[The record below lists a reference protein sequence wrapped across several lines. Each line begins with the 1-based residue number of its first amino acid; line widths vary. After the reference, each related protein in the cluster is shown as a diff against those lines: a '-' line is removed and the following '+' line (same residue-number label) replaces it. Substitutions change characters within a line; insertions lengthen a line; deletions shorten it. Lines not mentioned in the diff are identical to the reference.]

1 MIWINIATLPRFGS
15 WLTVSGKPGHT
26 EPPCIPNFPPLSLAG
41 ADGRYAGADRMSLT
55 TVEDWLTEY
64 GESHTNTANEMIHW
78 ICVPLIALSVI
89 GMFWSLPVPE
99 AFVEISPIMNWGMLF
114 MMAAVVYYFILS
126 PSLAIGMIL
135 VISIFIAALVWMDSF
150 SIPLWQICV
159 AIFVLAWIG
168 QFIGHAIEGKR
179 PSFFKDLQFLMIGP
193 MWLLALL
200 YRRLG
205 IRY

>member
-1 MIWINIATLPRFGS
+1 
-15 WLTVSGKPGHT
+15 
-26 EPPCIPNFPPLSLAG
+26 
-41 ADGRYAGADRMSLT
+41 
-55 TVEDWLTEY
+55 
-64 GESHTNTANEMIHW
+64 
-78 ICVPLIALSVI
+78 
-89 GMFWSLPVPE
+89 
-99 AFVEISPIMNWGMLF
+99 
-114 MMAAVVYYFILS
+114 
-126 PSLAIGMIL
+126 
-135 VISIFIAALVWMDSF
+135 
-150 SIPLWQICV
+150 V

>member
-1 MIWINIATLPRFGS
+1 
-15 WLTVSGKPGHT
+15 
-26 EPPCIPNFPPLSLAG
+26 
-41 ADGRYAGADRMSLT
+41 MSLT
-55 TVEDWLTEY
+55 TVQDWLDEY
-64 GESHTNTANEMIHW
+64 GESHTNQTNEIIHW

-89 GMFWSLPVPE
+89 GMLWSLPVPD
-99 AFVEISPIMNWGMLF
+99 AFVKISPAMNWGMLF

-126 PSLAIGMIL
+126 PRLAIGMIL
-135 VISIFIAALVWMDSF
+135 MISMFIAALLWMDSL
-150 SIPLWQICV
+150 SIPLWRICL

-168 QFIGHAIEGKR
+168 QFVGHAIEGKR

-193 MWLLALL
+193 MWVLALL

>member
-1 MIWINIATLPRFGS
+1 
-15 WLTVSGKPGHT
+15 
-26 EPPCIPNFPPLSLAG
+26 
-41 ADGRYAGADRMSLT
+41 MSLT
-55 TVEDWLTEY
+55 TVQDWLNEY
-64 GESHTNTANEMIHW
+64 GESHTNPANEMIHW
-78 ICVPLIALSVI
+78 VCVPLIALSVI
-89 GMFWSLPVPE
+89 GMFWSLPVPD
-99 AFVEISPIMNWGMLF
+99 AFVQISPIMNWGMLF

-193 MWLLALL
+193 MWLLAFI
-200 YRRLG
+200 YRRFG

>member
-1 MIWINIATLPRFGS
+1 MG
-15 WLTVSGKPGHT
+15 
-26 EPPCIPNFPPLSLAG
+26 
-41 ADGRYAGADRMSLT
+41 LT
-55 TVEDWLTEY
+55 TVQDWLNEY
-64 GESHTNTANEMIHW
+64 GESHTNQTNEMIHW

-89 GMFWSLPVPE
+89 GMLWSLPVPD
-99 AFVEISPIMNWGMLF
+99 AFLRISPIMNWGMLF

-135 VISIFIAALVWMDSF
+135 VISIFIAALVWMDGF

-193 MWLLALL
+193 MWLLALI